1 MLVMP
6 RILIDSEKCKS
17 CGICMA
23 TGPNKLIK
31 FSSQTNKQGMI
42 YAELEDEENKC
53 TGCALCAIS
62 CPEIAI
68 KEVIR

>member
-1 MLVMP
+1 MP
-6 RILIDSEKCKS
+6 RIIIDKEKCKS
-17 CGICMA
+17 CGICIE
-23 TGPNKLIK
+23 TCPNKLIK
-31 FSSQTNKQGMI
+31 FALSTNKQGMVP
-42 YAELEDEENKC
+42 AEFVDSDKKC